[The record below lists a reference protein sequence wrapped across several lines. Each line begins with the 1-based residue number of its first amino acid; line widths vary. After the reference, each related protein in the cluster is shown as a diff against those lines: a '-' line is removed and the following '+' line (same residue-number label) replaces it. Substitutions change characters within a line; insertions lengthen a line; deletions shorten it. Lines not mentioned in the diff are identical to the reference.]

1 MRTTVN
7 LADDV
12 VRSVER
18 VRRERAIGLSDAIN
32 ELIRSGLAQPQ
43 PRIPF
48 TQQTHDMGAAYID
61 YANVWEA
68 IETADGA
75 ASR

>member
-12 VRSVER
+12 ARAVEQL
-18 VRRERAIGLSDAIN
+18 RRERAIGLSEAIN
-32 ELIRSGLAQPQ
+32 DLIRSGLTKTESHV
-43 PRIPF
+43 PF
-48 TQQTHDMGAAYID
+48 TQQTHDMGTAHID

-68 IETADGA
+68 IEAADGA
-75 ASR
+75 VGR